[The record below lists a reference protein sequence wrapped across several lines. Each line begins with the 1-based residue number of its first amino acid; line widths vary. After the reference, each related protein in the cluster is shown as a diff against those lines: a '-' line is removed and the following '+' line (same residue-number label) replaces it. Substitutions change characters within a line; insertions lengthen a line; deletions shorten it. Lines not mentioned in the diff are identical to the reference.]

1 MAFYIVYDRNGD
13 FELMPRPA
21 PQQTMVKVDGDKEL
35 IRQFRALSQGLG
47 QAALV
52 KAVEKGAE
60 VIVVE
65 AQARAPV
72 RSGGGQ
78 LRDSIHA
85 EELISEPKRASVG
98 VSWRVK
104 KGVSG
109 KGKASR
115 HPVFYGIM
123 VERGTKTRQRKTWRK
138 TPLTTGP
145 VSTGTVRAQPFLEP
159 AYDAKKQ
166 QASER
171 IKKALAQMIEK
182 VARRG

>member
-1 MAFYIVYDRNGD
+1 MHDRNGD

-21 PQQTMVKVDGDKEL
+21 PQQTTVKIDGDKKL
-35 IRQFRALSQGLG
+35 IRQFRALSKGLG
-47 QAALV
+47 QKALV
-52 KAVEKGAE
+52 YAVERGAE
-60 VIVVE
+60 LIVAE

-72 RSGGGQ
+72 RSGR
-78 LRDSIHA
+78 LRDSIHSQ
-85 EELISEPKRASVG
+85 ELISGAKEASVG

-104 KGVSG
+104 GGVSG

-115 HPVFYGIM
+115 HPTFYGIM
-123 VERGTKTRQRKTWRK
+123 VEKGTKPRQRKTWRK
-138 TPLTTGP
+138 KPLTTGTA
-145 VSTGTVRAQPFLEP
+145 STGTMPSQSFLEP

-171 IKKALAQMIEK
+171 IKRELAKLIDK